1 MPLNVFCVFLFWSV
15 CAIFNKNQIN
25 YHIFQSAAGF
35 MSYFVV
41 MGENGFLPY
50 TLIGL
55 RKNWEDPNAIVTDS
69 YGQDWVRIYRSFC
82 RALSTYSDRVL
93 LSA

>member
-1 MPLNVFCVFLFWSV
+1 
-15 CAIFNKNQIN
+15 
-25 YHIFQSAAGF
+25 

-55 RKNWEDPNAIVTDS
+55 RSNWEDPNAIVTDS

-82 RALSTYSDRVL
+82 RALLTYSDRVL